1 MRERAEFGVEAVS
14 GAGRSAREGAE
25 RVLARAV
32 AGAAGAVRRPL
43 EQAVGRLA
51 QAEERWSVCLRQVPA
66 GSEVA
71 QEAAEEGMA
80 ERVGSSA
87 LVPAVERAG
96 EVLVPGREG
105 FCPVS
110 EETLDAMGPEAG
122 RLSGACSSMVPRSD
136 GCVLGRRAFPA
147 RRSWKSEKEGAG

>member
-1 MRERAEFGVEAVS
+1 VRERAEFGVEAVS

-122 RLSGACSSMVPRSD
+122 RLSG
-136 GCVLGRRAFPA
+136 GVLEYGPAVGRMCLG
-147 RRSWKSEKEGAG
+147 EKGISRQAELEI